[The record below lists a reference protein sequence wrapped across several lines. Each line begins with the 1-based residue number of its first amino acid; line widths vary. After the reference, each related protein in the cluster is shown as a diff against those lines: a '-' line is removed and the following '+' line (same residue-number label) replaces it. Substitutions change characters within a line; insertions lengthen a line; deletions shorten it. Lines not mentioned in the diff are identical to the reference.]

1 MRLLGNSTLVL
12 LATKI
17 ETAVPPSPPRHTL
30 RQRLLRSMSSVETLQ
45 NLEQTVVKPVSR
57 LSGAKITKES
67 RQEFFGQVAGGSGSA
82 KPEAYQ
88 RAQIVAGTGLPC
100 PKSPM
105 RLNWR
110 AGTLLSSV
118 RPMTSDDGFDLT
130 ENFDG
135 VQTTAAGNLVY
146 VNLKCVVGKGG
157 SQTRTLRD
165 ECYPMVEAQ
174 LRYILNHGH
183 KEGSDN
189 IWFANVFDGDEADR
203 CMPKFRYLLAQ
214 PEFKKVFDRVFVG
227 NLEEYIAWFG
237 KMFG

>member
-1 MRLLGNSTLVL
+1 
-12 LATKI
+12 
-17 ETAVPPSPPRHTL
+17 
-30 RQRLLRSMSSVETLQ
+30 MSSIVRHIDPLPAIEST
-45 NLEQTVVKPVSR
+45 TR
-57 LSGAKITKES
+57 LFGAALTKES
-67 RQEFFGQVAGGSGSA
+67 RQEHFGQVAGGSGSA

-88 RAQIVAGTGLPC
+88 RAQIVEATGLPC

-110 AGTLLSSV
+110 SCSLISSV

-135 VQTTAAGNLVY
+135 LQTTAAGQLIY

-165 ECYPMVEAQ
+165 ECYRMVEAQ
-174 LRYILNHGH
+174 LRFVLQHGH
-183 KEGSDN
+183 EEGKHN
-189 IWFANVFDGDEADR
+189 IWFANVFDGDEAAR
-203 CMPKFRYLLAQ
+203 CMPKFKYLLAQ
-214 PEFKKVFDRVFVG
+214 PEYSKAQYRVFVG

-237 KMFG
+237 KLFR

>member
-1 MRLLGNSTLVL
+1 MRLLGHSTLVF
-12 LATKI
+12 LAAVKI
-17 ETAVPPSPPRHTL
+17 ETAVPPLCPRH
-30 RQRLLRSMSSVETLQ
+30 RLLRSMSSVETLQ
-45 NLEQTVVKPVSR
+45 NLSSGKR
-57 LSGAKITKES
+57 LSGAALTKES

-110 AGTLLSSV
+110 AGTLISSV

-135 VQTTAAGNLVY
+135 VQTTASGNLVY

-165 ECYPMVEAQ
+165 ECYHMVEAQ
-174 LRYILNHGH
+174 LRFMTG
-183 KEGSDN
+183 KQEGN

-214 PEFKKVFDRVFVG
+214 PEYAKAFSRVFVG
-227 NLEEYIAWFG
+227 NLEEYIAWFA